1 MASETKTTT
10 LHPAGGRENNF
21 PLIRL
26 TAAVFVFAGHMGL
39 ILGGQPPLLGGLPLH
54 ELGVGMLFLISGYLI
69 TKSWLSDPHPLRFA
83 VRRFLRLWPPFAV
96 LVLLLAL
103 AAGPLLSS
111 LGPEGYF
118 RSGWAGYLRNLRFYI
133 VYALPGVFTDLPL
146 PNSMNGSLWTMPVE
160 AGLYVL
166 TPVLLTVMRV
176 KKKGEGTFPLAAAI
190 AAAAIL
196 LDICV
201 RTFRPDAWIVVYGTE
216 LVSSW
221 HLVVFYL
228 IGVLFTY
235 EKARRF
241 LNLQAGCAL
250 MCLML
255 LGQYSMAPLQQ
266 LVMYTVFPYFIF
278 SLAFAPQ
285 PLFRGLDRRMELSY
299 GIYLYGFFFQQLTVY
314 FRGLYGW
321 ELTYTEA
328 FLISAA
334 PTVLAAALS
343 CCLVEEPCRKL
354 TRYLVGKLK
363 AGSTQEK
370 GSERQI

>member
-118 RSGWAGYLRNLRFYI
+118 RSGWGGYLRNLRFYI

-166 TPVLLTVMRV
+166 TPVLLTVMR
-176 KKKGEGTFPLAAAI
+176 
-190 AAAAIL
+190 
-196 LDICV
+196 
-201 RTFRPDAWIVVYGTE
+201 
-216 LVSSW
+216 
-221 HLVVFYL
+221 
-228 IGVLFTY
+228 
-235 EKARRF
+235 
-241 LNLQAGCAL
+241 
-250 MCLML
+250 
-255 LGQYSMAPLQQ
+255 
-266 LVMYTVFPYFIF
+266 
-278 SLAFAPQ
+278 
-285 PLFRGLDRRMELSY
+285 
-299 GIYLYGFFFQQLTVY
+299 
-314 FRGLYGW
+314 
-321 ELTYTEA
+321 
-328 FLISAA
+328 
-334 PTVLAAALS
+334 
-343 CCLVEEPCRKL
+343 
-354 TRYLVGKLK
+354 
-363 AGSTQEK
+363 
-370 GSERQI
+370 